1 MGLTT
6 HFLQIFLLQLTTDF
20 FGCWDFFVLINSSQ
34 GHDEGTSRSNPCSR
48 PQVDQCCRSR
58 APPSKGSNVRLFSDI
73 FFLSPEVVSLVWED
87 LREVIEIHD
96 DDFAGRCTVVHFL
109 WTLYFYKTYNTWDH
123 CAKFVG
129 VCKQTYMEYVS
140 KMTEFLQHIY
150 DNEVSHFTFVFF
162 IHDWLSFLT
171 ITVFLPRFKCT
182 TGFLT
187 TLAVRPL

>member
-1 MGLTT
+1 MRVRPEAILALSLKWINAAVPEHRRQKEVTS
-6 HFLQIFLLQLTTDF
+6 
-20 FGCWDFFVLINSSQ
+20 GCFR
-34 GHDEGTSRSNPCSR
+34 TY
-48 PQVDQCCRSR
+48 
-58 APPSKGSNVRLFSDI
+58 

-96 DDFAGRCTVVHFL
+96 DDFGGRCTIVHFL

-150 DNEVSHFTFVFF
+150 DNEVSHFTFCFFSFMTGSVFS
-162 IHDWLSFLT
+162 L
-171 ITVFLPRFKCT
+171 
-182 TGFLT
+182 
-187 TLAVRPL
+187 